1 MEPYIVL
8 ADKQVNGHRRG
19 LAFSALPDAP
29 VLAPTT
35 PGVLRRQVTRIARW
49 TRLRPEARDRAGR
62 LFDAV
67 ENVLPVANLPG
78 THPALELVQCLGK
91 ALRVVKAEKA
101 LHARPLDEEMA
112 LHPWSLG

>member
-49 TRLRPEARDRAGR
+49 TRVRPEGRDRAGR
-62 LFDAV
+62 AV
-67 ENVLPVANLPG
+67 LVRGAAVRPQRSGSSVPARSVAVAV
-78 THPALELVQCLGK
+78 PAGCGSATRLG
-91 ALRVVKAEKA
+91 
-101 LHARPLDEEMA
+101 
-112 LHPWSLG
+112 

>member
-35 PGVLRRQVTRIARW
+35 PGVLRRQATRGRANMNVAGPLLMATPRDPSSM
-49 TRLRPEARDRAGR
+49 TRALGLSGR
-62 LFDAV
+62 FAD
-67 ENVLPVANLPG
+67 VAA
-78 THPALELVQCLGK
+78 ALAQ
-91 ALRVVKAEKA
+91 
-101 LHARPLDEEMA
+101 
-112 LHPWSLG
+112 

>member
-62 LFDAV
+62 AV
-67 ENVLPVANLPG
+67 LVRGAADRPQRSGPSAPARSVAVAV
-78 THPALELVQCLGK
+78 PAGCGSATRLG
-91 ALRVVKAEKA
+91 
-101 LHARPLDEEMA
+101 
-112 LHPWSLG
+112 